1 MLSIDT
7 ETVRL
12 AESFSKTPK
21 KKQAEEEA
29 REGYEQII
37 DNRELLAVKWTYSAV
52 RGEPGCYL

>member
-21 KKQAEEEA
+21 KQQAEEEA

-37 DNRELLAVKWTYSAV
+37 DNRELLAVK
-52 RGEPGCYL
+52 